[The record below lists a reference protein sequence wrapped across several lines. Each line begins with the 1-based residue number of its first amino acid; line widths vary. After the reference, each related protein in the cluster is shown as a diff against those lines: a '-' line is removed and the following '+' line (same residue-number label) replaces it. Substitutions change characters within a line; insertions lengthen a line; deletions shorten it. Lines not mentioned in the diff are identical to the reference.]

1 MKTKIERAEEAL
13 GIKMVPPFSVGD
25 NVSIVVQTT
34 AGNPD
39 FVTYKLLVPL
49 QTNKWLAVVTD
60 EDNSRVAE
68 VDKLLDIEEEDIQ
81 DFSTTID
88 LDPIELQKAPV
99 HKSISQDWDIF

>member
-25 NVSIVVQTT
+25 AVTIVVNTR

-39 FVTYKLLVPL
+39 FVTYKLLVPI
-49 QTNKWLAVVTD
+49 QTNKWLAAVTD
-60 EDNSRVAE
+60 EDNSRVE
-68 VDKLLDIEEEDIQ
+68 EGNKLLDIEEEDIQ
-81 DFSTTID
+81 DFSDTID

-99 HKSISQDWDIF
+99 HKSISQDWDVF

>member
-1 MKTKIERAEEAL
+1 MKTKIERVEEEL

-25 NVSIVVQTT
+25 NVSIVVQTR

-49 QTNKWLAVVTD
+49 QTNKWLAAVTD

-68 VDKLLDIEEEDIQ
+68 GDKLLDIEEEDIQ

-99 HKSISQDWDIF
+99 HKSISQDWDVF